1 VGGGGLG
8 FGGGQAGGEGGV
20 PGLQLP
26 VDFVYQF
33 GDRFSGYG
41 APGFQDYLVPV
52 GFPEDT
58 GDFRLHSGGT
68 AAARD
73 NVLYNLFSNSDAKP
87 NMGKTFIQAL

>member
-1 VGGGGLG
+1 LGGGGFG

-33 GDRFSGYG
+33 ADRFSGYG
-41 APGFQDYLVPV
+41 APGFQDHLVPV

-58 GDFRLHSGGT
+58 GDFRLHAGGT

-73 NVLYNLFSNSDAKP
+73 NIKNDTFLDSDGMCQA
-87 NMGKTFIQAL
+87 GKKNAV